1 MGTFCLSAHCQ
12 GQESTKTLQP
22 GFADDVDDYDDDN
35 DVVDDDVVV
44 DDDIDDADDDDDNL
58 MRKVQTVAITAAA
71 RVAATKPDLTCKP

>member
-44 DDDIDDADDDDDNL
+44 DDNIDDDDDNL
-58 MRKVQTVAITAAA
+58 TRKVQTVAITAAA